1 MEIIK
6 ISINDFR
13 GEMGVMRGYN
23 DDSEDIK
30 LVKEYYYTQAV
41 NQLKAIRFGIE
52 IIKEDEDFN
61 ILIFKINEDLKI
73 QLTLMNFIKYLRIDL
88 QLYQKNCNF
97 EEILSEDY
105 HYYCECDCNYSFND
119 VEERLNSCAE

>member
-61 ILIFKINEDLKI
+61 ILI
-73 QLTLMNFIKYLRIDL
+73 
-88 QLYQKNCNF
+88 
-97 EEILSEDY
+97 
-105 HYYCECDCNYSFND
+105 
-119 VEERLNSCAE
+119 